1 MSPTTANSERRKNQ
15 RKRPPS
21 LIYVELS
28 ATNGGMMRDLSEEGF
43 ALRAMMPLRPGERT
57 SFSFLLNESM
67 RIEGEGET
75 IWVEDKGRLAGIRFT
90 QLPPEASKEIRGWL
104 NGVSD
109 APESK
114 ESEEEPVAPAA
125 QTFDQL
131 REELHSAP
139 PRGESA
145 KSGKPRWPIPPAGSP
160 TAPVQNEAPE
170 ANAGAKLPEMHVA
183 TSRKP
188 VPAEEPKHSVEP
200 IPFPIPTLPD
210 FSPNRDNAGSFFE
223 STSASREP
231 AGRDAHSQRGSRH
244 VPLPTFSEEGE
255 VSRPPAELPD
265 ISKILMQPSRK
276 AAEHGT
282 RPPVLEPLDGPGQ
295 IRGAFAEP
303 KRRGF
308 TLSRAVL
315 TMFVLAC
322 VVASAVYHETL
333 GQGLIWLGNQMGGS
347 TVSVPATTSPAV
359 PNPETSNPEAAV
371 PVTKPSDSPAAAQN
385 PGTSEAKQDNPNS
398 ETAHPSNS
406 PAAVPAVTSNPP
418 PPVTPLSEIANP
430 ATSESSPESGLT
442 EYAKAQQLLHG
453 KNGVTDP
460 SEAVRLLWISVEK
473 GNPSAELTLAE
484 LYWHGE
490 GVARNCDQTR
500 ILLSA
505 AARKGN
511 ADAQKRLQQFEREGC
526 E

>member
-90 QLPPEASKEIRGWL
+90 ELPPEASKEIRGWL

-160 TAPVQNEAPE
+160 TVPLQNEAPE
-170 ANAGAKLPEMHVA
+170 ANAGAKLPEIHVA
-183 TSRKP
+183 TSPKP

-200 IPFPIPTLPD
+200 IPFPIPTLLD
-210 FSPNRDNAGSFFE
+210 FSPNRDNAGSLFE

-231 AGRDAHSQRGSRH
+231 AGRDAHSRTRFPTCPIAHVFGRGRGIQAAGGIAGHFEDLDAAFEKSGG
-244 VPLPTFSEEGE
+244 TWGA
-255 VSRPPAELPD
+255 PAC
-265 ISKILMQPSRK
+265 
-276 AAEHGT
+276 A
-282 RPPVLEPLDGPGQ
+282 
-295 IRGAFAEP
+295 
-303 KRRGF
+303 
-308 TLSRAVL
+308 
-315 TMFVLAC
+315 
-322 VVASAVYHETL
+322 
-333 GQGLIWLGNQMGGS
+333 
-347 TVSVPATTSPAV
+347 
-359 PNPETSNPEAAV
+359 
-371 PVTKPSDSPAAAQN
+371 
-385 PGTSEAKQDNPNS
+385 
-398 ETAHPSNS
+398 
-406 PAAVPAVTSNPP
+406 
-418 PPVTPLSEIANP
+418 
-430 ATSESSPESGLT
+430 
-442 EYAKAQQLLHG
+442 
-453 KNGVTDP
+453 
-460 SEAVRLLWISVEK
+460 
-473 GNPSAELTLAE
+473 
-484 LYWHGE
+484 
-490 GVARNCDQTR
+490 
-500 ILLSA
+500 
-505 AARKGN
+505 
-511 ADAQKRLQQFEREGC
+511 
-526 E
+526 

>member
-1 MSPTTANSERRKNQ
+1 MHPTKCRTLYDYGIRYRIAKHRVRMHGMMSPTTANSERRKNQ

-418 PPVTPLSEIANP
+418 PPVTPLSEIANSRNVGIEP
-430 ATSESSPESGLT
+430 
-442 EYAKAQQLLHG
+442 
-453 KNGVTDP
+453 GVWSDGVRQ
-460 SEAVRLLWISVEK
+460 SAAVVAREKRSHRSV
-473 GNPSAELTLAE
+473 GSRTLA
-484 LYWHGE
+484 LDFSGE
-490 GVARNCDQTR
+490 RQSQRGTDACRTLLARRRSCPQ
-500 ILLSA
+500 L
-505 AARKGN
+505 
-511 ADAQKRLQQFEREGC
+511 
-526 E
+526 